1 MRVSYITLAGSSRV
15 AGGPQS
21 VVGLQSH
28 GLIVINW
35 YLDLPP
41 RLCAVMRG
49 EADNAGDMVGSM
61 GNGYC
66 PLKLPSATTAHPACR
81 HFNLIRDVD
90 CVCIY
95 CIFFCTAQRQ

>member
-1 MRVSYITLAGSSRV
+1 MVSGEVRVSYITMVGSSGA

-35 YLDLPP
+35 CLGLPP
-41 RLCAVMRG
+41 RLCVVMRG

-66 PLKLPSATTAHPACR
+66 SLKPPSATTAHPACR
-81 HFNLIRDVD
+81 H
-90 CVCIY
+90 
-95 CIFFCTAQRQ
+95 